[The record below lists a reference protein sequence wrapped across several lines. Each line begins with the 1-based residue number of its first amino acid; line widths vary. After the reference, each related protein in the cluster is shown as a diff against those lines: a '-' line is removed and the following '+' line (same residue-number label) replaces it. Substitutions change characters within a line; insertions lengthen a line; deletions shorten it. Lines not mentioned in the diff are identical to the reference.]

1 MNRASIFFISAK
13 LKKGPLTLQGSEFH
27 FMVRVSRHQTGETVT
42 LFDGTGREAEAEI
55 KHVSRDAARLLVGK
69 VVTVPESP
77 GPQLVLAVSMPSAAR
92 AVRLIEQAVEL
103 GVTRLIPL
111 HTARTVPPARGF
123 SLEKIQDSI
132 VSASRLSGRSR
143 LMEVDSQMSWS
154 QLLTSKL
161 MGPGT
166 IVAHPGGAS
175 LNEALP
181 QAVNAAASAGSPGN
195 GKRILPVV
203 AVAGPHA
210 GLTIDE
216 IIAAVTHGAT
226 LVDLGPRPLR
236 TDTAAL
242 MMACLFTANTSRSR
256 EC

>member
-1 MNRASIFFISAK
+1 
-13 LKKGPLTLQGSEFH
+13 
-27 FMVRVSRHQTGETVT
+27 
-42 LFDGTGREAEAEI
+42 
-55 KHVSRDAARLLVGK
+55 
-69 VVTVPESP
+69 VTVPESP

-123 SLEKIQDSI
+123 SLEKVQDSI

-143 LMEVDSQMSWS
+143 LMKVDSQMSWS
-154 QLLTSKL
+154 QFLTSKL

-166 IVAHPGGAS
+166 IVAHPGGAP

-181 QAVNAAASAGSPGN
+181 QAVNAAASAGSPDN
-195 GKRILPVV
+195 GKRI
-203 AVAGPHA
+203 
-210 GLTIDE
+210 LTIDE
-216 IIAAVTHGAT
+216 IIAAVTHGAR

-242 MMACLFTANTSRSR
+242 VIASAFMTGSIQTA
-256 EC
+256 